1 LISPASPIGRLCLG
15 KAQRPA
21 VFVSAHTPSVSCAGV
36 VQRQSSIG
44 ASAVEEFVVAQEEV
58 TAGCGHVI
66 ARADSDT
73 LAIVVAACVAGSLQ
87 AGRRAGR
94 QDASTVDDTLD
105 VSRNPPPAI
114 PILRF
119 LPQGISSYAQRL
131 SIFVVGSGPSVGH
144 YCAAQGHAAGLGAGV
159 KALVVG
165 EREAAVTGGL

>member
-1 LISPASPIGRLCLG
+1 MSHIG
-15 KAQRPA
+15 
-21 VFVSAHTPSVSCAGV
+21 TGV

-105 VSRNPPPAI
+105 VSRNKPPAI
-114 PILRF
+114 P
-119 LPQGISSYAQRL
+119 
-131 SIFVVGSGPSVGH
+131 
-144 YCAAQGHAAGLGAGV
+144 
-159 KALVVG
+159 
-165 EREAAVTGGL
+165 